1 MPRPPAA
8 PLQKLV
14 TLDEH
19 LLLALELWRREQT
32 PAQSEDEAI
41 RQVLVE
47 HLKER
52 GFMPKAY
59 E

>member
-1 MPRPPAA
+1 MA
-8 PLQKLV
+8 K
-14 TLDEH
+14 
-19 LLLALELWRREQT
+19 EQT